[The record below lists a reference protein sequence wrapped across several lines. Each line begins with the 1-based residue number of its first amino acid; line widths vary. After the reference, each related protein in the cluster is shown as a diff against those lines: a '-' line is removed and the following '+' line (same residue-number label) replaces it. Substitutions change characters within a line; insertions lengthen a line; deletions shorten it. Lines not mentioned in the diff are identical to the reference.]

1 MRNAELK
8 DQLEELQTL
17 WKTHEDVLRTAHKE
31 QREREHNIVANL
43 LNSQIETLQSALA
56 EKNKENDFLHRE
68 VAGLKDAKRNL
79 ENMVCHNKDHI
90 RKLTDAL
97 AKQKEKYVASLRCP
111 LEIEKMKNAFKERF
125 MELSRK
131 WTIERDLWN

>member
-1 MRNAELK
+1 M
-8 DQLEELQTL
+8 
-17 WKTHEDVLRTAHKE
+17 
-31 QREREHNIVANL
+31 
-43 LNSQIETLQSALA
+43 
-56 EKNKENDFLHRE
+56 HRE

-79 ENMVCHNKDHI
+79 ENMGCHKKYHI

-97 AKQKEKYVASLRCP
+97 AKQKEKDVASLRCP